1 MATSVVP
8 IRTIERRMRGGSQ
21 SLLVRDSAGNPYIAK
36 CVGNPQGTRTLIN
49 EWVVSRL
56 LKHLRVSTP
65 EVHAIQIDQG
75 IPGDEL
81 LEFEMGNRK
90 VPIKPGVHLGS
101 RCPVD
106 PERKAVLDFLPR
118 RLMNKVGNLPDL
130 LLAFVFDRWVNQV
143 DARQAIYIRER
154 SATTGGTFR
163 VYVIDHGRS
172 FGGTRWELRD
182 GGLTGLYHDRSI
194 YEGPTAFS
202 ECHNAVDR
210 INALSEGNLFSI
222 EKDIPAEWL
231 EPGDRE
237 EMTRLLELLCGRRT
251 KLHDTV
257 NRALRQIQ
265 QAGVAIP
272 TTSQG
277 RRMLSAL
284 LLLACLPG
292 SLQLS
297 GLAGID
303 IELKASESRS
313 SAPTAFHLTARSRAG
328 QTINECGIHIWRENP
343 GCGETASKDNLYFLR
358 VYPQDGDRKDAVREY
373 AFVTE

>member
-1 MATSVVP
+1 MSTSVVP
-8 IRTIERRMRGGSQ
+8 IRSIERRMRGGSQ
-21 SLLVRDSAGNPYIAK
+21 SLLVRDAAGNPYIAK

-65 EVHAIQIDQG
+65 EVHALQIDRG
-75 IPGDEL
+75 IPGEEL

-90 VPIKPGVHLGS
+90 VPIAPGVHFGS

-106 PERKAVLDFLPR
+106 PERKAILDFLPR
-118 RLMNKVGNLPDL
+118 RLMGKVGNLPDL

-154 SATTGGTFR
+154 SATTTGNFR
-163 VYVIDHGRS
+163 VYLIDHGRS
-172 FGGTRWELRD
+172 FGGTHWELRD
-182 GGLTGLYHDRSI
+182 GALTGLYHDRSI
-194 YEGPTAFS
+194 YQNPAASS
-202 ECHNAVDR
+202 ECHGAVDR
-210 INALSEGNLFSI
+210 INALPEGSLFSI

-237 EMTRLLELLCGRRT
+237 EMTRLLELLSGRRT

-265 QAGVAIP
+265 EAGVAIP
-272 TTSQG
+272 TTSAG
-277 RRMLSAL
+277 RRMLGAL

-292 SLQLS
+292 SFQVS

-303 IELKASESRS
+303 IEVSASEERV
-313 SAPTAFHLTARSRAG
+313 TAFHLTARSRAG
-328 QTINECGIHIWRENP
+328 QTINECGIRIWRENQ
-343 GCGETASKDNLYFLR
+343 GGGDTASKDNLYFMR
-358 VYPQDGDRKDAVREY
+358 VYAQSCDRKQAVTEY
-373 AFVTE
+373 ALVTE